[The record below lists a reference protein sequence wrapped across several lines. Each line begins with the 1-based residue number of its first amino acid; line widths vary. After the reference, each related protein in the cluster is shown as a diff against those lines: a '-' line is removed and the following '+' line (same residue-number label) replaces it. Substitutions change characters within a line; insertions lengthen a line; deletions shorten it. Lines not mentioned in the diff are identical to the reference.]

1 MQVAGATHGHPHAW
15 GLLLQHATTSPGSR
29 YRLPSLTALAIEAIL
44 TIVEAIL
51 TIEATYTI
59 LTIEASWRI
68 RRRVVETK
76 QILTLYV
83 DNRISAIEK
92 FCNLQSFILTILRQY
107 FPCVVGG
114 VDFHR
119 NGNTLLLYF
128 LLLNL
133 LLLHHLLLLL
143 ELLLLLGRSI
153 VSFELHMLLL
163 LWWWLL
169 VLLLTVVYQSCFQ
182 YWCWSLGG

>member
-1 MQVAGATHGHPHAW
+1 MPTLANLANLA
-15 GLLLQHATTSPGSR
+15 S
-29 YRLPSLTALAIEAIL
+29 LAIEAIL

-51 TIEATYTI
+51 TIEAIYTI
-59 LTIEASWRI
+59 LTIEASWRT

-76 QILTLYV
+76 QILSLYV
-83 DNRISAIEK
+83 DNRICAIEK

-133 LLLHHLLLLL
+133 LLLHHLL
-143 ELLLLLGRSI
+143 
-153 VSFELHMLLL
+153 
-163 LWWWLL
+163 
-169 VLLLTVVYQSCFQ
+169 
-182 YWCWSLGG
+182 